1 MRSFAMSSDRRWR
14 VVPLLSV
21 VTLLWIAPVARAE
34 DPKPS
39 PGKGLPTLAAGDT
52 PKSIRLQGEI
62 RHSTRGR
69 GRGAVRLD
77 VVSDAGEKV
86 AVLTVTNDT
95 LDALD
100 LSLRPGERID
110 ARGSL
115 LPGKVPLLVAV
126 ELVVDGRTVR
136 LREAEGE
143 AAKAEEKGS
152 AGEKPAPE
160 GTAEAR

>member
-1 MRSFAMSSDRRWR
+1 MKSIASLPSRRWR
-14 VVPLLSV
+14 IVSRLAVAALLFATSIV
-21 VTLLWIAPVARAE
+21 RAE
-34 DPKPS
+34 DPRPS
-39 PGKGLPTLAAGDT
+39 PGKLPTLAAGAPDE
-52 PKSIRLQGEI
+52 SIRLQGEI

-86 AVLTVTNDT
+86 AVLTVSNDI
-95 LDALD
+95 LDALG

-126 ELVVDGRTVR
+126 ELVVDGRTVS
-136 LREAEGE
+136 LRGASKGGSPGS
-143 AAKAEEKGS
+143 EK
-152 AGEKPAPE
+152 
-160 GTAEAR
+160 GTAEDEPAASAETP